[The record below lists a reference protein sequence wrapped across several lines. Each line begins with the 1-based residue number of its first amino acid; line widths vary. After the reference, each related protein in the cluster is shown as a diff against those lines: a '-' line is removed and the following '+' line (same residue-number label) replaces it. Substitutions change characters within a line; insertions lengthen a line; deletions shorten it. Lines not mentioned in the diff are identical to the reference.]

1 MFVRNALGISPLLT
15 ASCLDYMVEDD
26 KRKQYVRYH
35 LIILVHLEPYTELAG
50 RTRTIVI
57 YY

>member
-1 MFVRNALGISPLLT
+1 
-15 ASCLDYMVEDD
+15 MVKDAN
-26 KRKQYVRYH
+26 RKQYVRYH